1 MGQGI
6 RLTINLSYQAFTVFE
21 KTIADVVLDM
31 IGGNGYGSL
40 PGRELYIR
48 YDISIY

>member
-6 RLTINLSYQAFTVFE
+6 RLTIKFYQALTVFG